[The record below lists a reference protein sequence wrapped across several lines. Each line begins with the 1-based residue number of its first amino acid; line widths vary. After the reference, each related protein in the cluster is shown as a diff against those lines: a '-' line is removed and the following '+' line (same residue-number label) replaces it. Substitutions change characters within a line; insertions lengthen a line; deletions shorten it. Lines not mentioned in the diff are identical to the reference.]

1 MVFRLIMMMLAAL
14 PAFAPQGTLAAPAL
28 ILATTTSTQDTG
40 LLDVLVPA
48 FEKASGYSV
57 KTVAVGTGAAL
68 AMGERGDAD
77 VLLVHAPSAEA
88 AYMAKGRGISRAL
101 VMHDAFIV
109 VGPAADP
116 AHVKGA
122 ATAQAAFAAISGV
135 QAPFVSR
142 GDDSGTNVK
151 ELALWRAAS
160 VEPGG
165 SWYVK
170 TGGGM
175 AEALRVASQ
184 KGAYT
189 LTDDGTY
196 LTQRATLSLV
206 PLVEDAKDLLN
217 VYHVIVVRPLP
228 GQLANEAGAEAFA
241 RYVTSP
247 EGQRLIGEF
256 GRERF
261 GRPLFTPDAGKGTE
275 LIGIAALSVA
285 VSGIATVVAGVL
297 AVPGALWIVY
307 GRSNLRAVLLAVY
320 GAGLGLPPVAV
331 GLAVAFVF
339 WRSGPLGFV
348 DWLYTPGAMCLAQT
362 IIVLPLIGTLAVV
375 ALRGGDATLAL
386 QLSALGIPRRM
397 RLVLLAREVA
407 PGLAAAMLAGFG
419 RAIAEVGAAQMTGG
433 NIEGQTRVL
442 TTATMLAVGRGQFA
456 EAFAH
461 VAVLLGIAAVATG
474 AALALQRRWA

>member
-1 MVFRLIMMMLAAL
+1 MCRHRSSHAE
-14 PAFAPQGTLAAPAL
+14 
-28 ILATTTSTQDTG
+28 TTRARTS
-40 LLDVLVPA
+40 
-48 FEKASGYSV
+48 KN
-57 KTVAVGTGAAL
+57 
-68 AMGERGDAD
+68 
-77 VLLVHAPSAEA
+77 
-88 AYMAKGRGISRAL
+88 SR
-101 VMHDAFIV
+101 
-109 VGPAADP
+109 
-116 AHVKGA
+116 
-122 ATAQAAFAAISGV
+122 
-135 QAPFVSR
+135 
-142 GDDSGTNVK
+142 
-151 ELALWRAAS
+151 
-160 VEPGG
+160 
-165 SWYVK
+165 Y
-170 TGGGM
+170 GGGVGR
-175 AEALRVASQ
+175 AGWILVRQDRRGHGRSSAGRFA

-247 EGQRLIGEF
+247 EGQRLIGELGASALAAHSSRPMR
-256 GRERF
+256 GR
-261 GRPLFTPDAGKGTE
+261 ATE

-348 DWLYTPGAMCLAQT
+348 DWLDTPGAMRLAQT

-397 RLVLLAREVA
+397 RLVLLAARSRPGWQPRCSPASVA
-407 PGLAAAMLAGFG
+407 PSL
-419 RAIAEVGAAQMTGG
+419 RSKP
-433 NIEGQTRVL
+433 
-442 TTATMLAVGRGQFA
+442 
-456 EAFAH
+456 
-461 VAVLLGIAAVATG
+461 
-474 AALALQRRWA
+474 RR

>member
-1 MVFRLIMMMLAAL
+1 M
-14 PAFAPQGTLAAPAL
+14 
-28 ILATTTSTQDTG
+28 
-40 LLDVLVPA
+40 
-48 FEKASGYSV
+48 
-57 KTVAVGTGAAL
+57 
-68 AMGERGDAD
+68 RG
-77 VLLVHAPSAEA
+77 
-88 AYMAKGRGISRAL
+88 RA
-101 VMHDAFIV
+101 
-109 VGPAADP
+109 
-116 AHVKGA
+116 
-122 ATAQAAFAAISGV
+122 
-135 QAPFVSR
+135 
-142 GDDSGTNVK
+142 
-151 ELALWRAAS
+151 
-160 VEPGG
+160 
-165 SWYVK
+165 
-170 TGGGM
+170 
-175 AEALRVASQ
+175 
-184 KGAYT
+184 
-189 LTDDGTY
+189 
-196 LTQRATLSLV
+196 
-206 PLVEDAKDLLN
+206 
-217 VYHVIVVRPLP
+217 
-228 GQLANEAGAEAFA
+228 
-241 RYVTSP
+241 
-247 EGQRLIGEF
+247 
-256 GRERF
+256 
-261 GRPLFTPDAGKGTE
+261 TE